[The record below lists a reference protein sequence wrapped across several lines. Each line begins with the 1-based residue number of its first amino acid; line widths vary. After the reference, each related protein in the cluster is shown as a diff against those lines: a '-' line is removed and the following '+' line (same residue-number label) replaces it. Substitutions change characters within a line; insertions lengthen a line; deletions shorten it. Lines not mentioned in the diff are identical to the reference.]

1 MPHEA
6 IADRPNAGRD
16 RGPRLR
22 NPIEGAATA
31 WEAIS
36 RDAIGKKFR
45 GEIALARAFNRDSM
59 ILVGGC

>member
-6 IADRPNAGRD
+6 IADRPNAERD

-31 WEAIS
+31 WEAFS
-36 RDAIGKKFR
+36 RETPRKKIR
-45 GEIALARAFNRDSM
+45 GEIALGRAFNRDPM
-59 ILVGGC
+59 ILVGGF

>member
-1 MPHEA
+1 MPREA
-6 IADRPNAGRD
+6 IANHPNAGRD

-31 WEAIS
+31 WEAIF

-45 GEIALARAFNRDSM
+45 TELTPGSCLNSNSIAF
-59 ILVGGC
+59 GGGR